1 MLLTRNGIAESKL
14 DFTEFLITILTTRKI
29 CLKVVTV
36 FLAEELEFFLC
47 KPLNLIIFSYL
58 F

>member
-47 KPLNLIIFSYL
+47 RYLKHALI
-58 F
+58 